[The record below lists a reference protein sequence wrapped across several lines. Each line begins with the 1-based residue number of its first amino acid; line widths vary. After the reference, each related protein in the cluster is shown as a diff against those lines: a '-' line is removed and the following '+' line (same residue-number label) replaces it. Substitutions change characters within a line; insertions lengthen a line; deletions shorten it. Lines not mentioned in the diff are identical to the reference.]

1 MIRLGFVFPGQG
13 AQYPGM
19 GKELAQNHQEAALVF
34 QQADDTL
41 GYSLSKLC
49 FEGPAEKLNQTE
61 YAQPA
66 LLTAST
72 AILKVVEK
80 QGWKATM
87 MAGLSLGE
95 YSALVAA
102 KSLTLDEA
110 LPLVQVRARLMQ
122 QAVPAGQ
129 GSMAAILGLD
139 SQIVENA
146 CRNAAGLIDVA
157 NYNCPGQV
165 VISGETQAVL
175 EVGSELKKA
184 GGRVIPLKVSVPSH
198 SRLMSPAADSLKPL
212 LDNINWREPEVPVL
226 SNVNAASNA
235 ASQLPD
241 ILAAQLTS
249 SVRWEQSMRYM
260 LEKVDYIIEVGPGST
275 LSGLIKKIDKERLLG
290 HIEDLDSLNNI
301 EKRMSQLCNR

>member
-1 MIRLGFVFPGQG
+1 MLRLGFVFPGQG

-19 GKELAQNHQEAALVF
+19 GKELAQNYTEAALVF
-34 QQADDTL
+34 EQADDIL

-49 FEGPAEKLNQTE
+49 FDGPADKLNQTE

-66 LLTAST
+66 LLTTST

-80 QGWKATM
+80 QGWKAIM

-102 KSLTLDEA
+102 QSITLEEA
-110 LPLVQVRARLMQ
+110 LPLVQARAHLMQ
-122 QAVPAGQ
+122 EAVPAGR
-129 GSMAAILGLD
+129 GSMAAVLGLD
-139 SQIVENA
+139 HHMVENA

-165 VISGETQAVL
+165 VISGEAQAVA

-198 SRLMSPAADSLKPL
+198 SRLMSPAAEGLKPL
-212 LDNINWREPEVPVL
+212 LDKIPWREPEVPVL
-226 SNVNAASNA
+226 SNVNAASNTA
-235 ASQLPD
+235 AQLPD
-241 ILAAQLTS
+241 ILAAQLIS
-249 SVRWEQSMRYM
+249 SVRWEQSMIHM
-260 LEKVDYIIEVGPGST
+260 LEQVDNIIEIGPGST

-301 EKRMSQLCNR
+301 AKRMN

>member
-19 GKELAQNHQEAALVF
+19 GKELAQNYTEAALVF
-34 QQADDTL
+34 EQADDIL

-49 FEGPAEKLNQTE
+49 FEGPADKLNQTE

-66 LLTAST
+66 LLTTST

-80 QGWKATM
+80 QGWQASM

-102 KSLTLDEA
+102 QAITLDEA
-110 LPLVQVRARLMQ
+110 LPLVQARAHLMQ
-122 QAVPAGQ
+122 EAVPAGQ
-129 GSMAAILGLD
+129 GSMAAVLGLD
-139 SQIVENA
+139 HNMVENA

-165 VISGETQAVL
+165 VISGEAQVVA

-198 SRLMSPAADSLKPL
+198 SRLMSPAAEGLKPL
-212 LDNINWREPEVPVL
+212 LDKIPWKEPGVPVL
-226 SNVNAASNA
+226 SNVNAASNTA
-235 ASQLPD
+235 AQLPD
-241 ILAAQLTS
+241 ILAAQLIS
-249 SVRWEQSMRYM
+249 SVRWEQSMIHM
-260 LEKVDYIIEVGPGST
+260 LEQVDNIIEIGPGST
-275 LSGLIKKIDKERLLG
+275 LSGLIKKINKERLLG

-301 EKRMSQLCNR
+301 EKRMNQIWNR

>member
-1 MIRLGFVFPGQG
+1 MLRLGFVFPGQG

-19 GKELAQNHQEAALVF
+19 GKELAQNYTEAALVF
-34 QQADDTL
+34 EQADDIL

-49 FEGPAEKLNQTE
+49 FDGPADKLNQTE

-66 LLTAST
+66 LLTTST

-80 QGWKATM
+80 QGWQASM

-102 KSLTLDEA
+102 QAITLDEA
-110 LPLVQVRARLMQ
+110 LPLVQARAHLMQ
-122 QAVPAGQ
+122 EAVPAGQ
-129 GSMAAILGLD
+129 GSMAAVLGLD
-139 SQIVENA
+139 HNMVENA

-165 VISGETQAVL
+165 VISGEAQVVA

-198 SRLMSPAADSLKPL
+198 SRLMSPAAEGLKPL
-212 LDNINWREPEVPVL
+212 LDKIPWKEPGVPVL
-226 SNVNAASNA
+226 SNVNAASNTA
-235 ASQLPD
+235 AQLPD
-241 ILAAQLTS
+241 ILAAQLIS
-249 SVRWEQSMRYM
+249 SVRWEQSMIHM
-260 LEKVDYIIEVGPGST
+260 LEQVDNIIEIGPAYVS
-275 LSGLIKKIDKERLLG
+275 
-290 HIEDLDSLNNI
+290 
-301 EKRMSQLCNR
+301 

>member
-1 MIRLGFVFPGQG
+1 MLRLGFVFPGQG

-19 GKELAQNHQEAALVF
+19 GKELAQNYTEAALVF
-34 QQADDTL
+34 EQADDIL

-49 FEGPAEKLNQTE
+49 FDGPADKLNQTE

-66 LLTAST
+66 LLTTST

-80 QGWKATM
+80 QGWQASM

-102 KSLTLDEA
+102 QAITLDEA
-110 LPLVQVRARLMQ
+110 LPLVQARAHLMQ
-122 QAVPAGQ
+122 EAVPAGQ
-129 GSMAAILGLD
+129 GSMAAVLGLD
-139 SQIVENA
+139 HNMVENA

-165 VISGETQAVL
+165 VISGEAQVVA

-198 SRLMSPAADSLKPL
+198 SRLMSPAAEGLKPL
-212 LDNINWREPEVPVL
+212 LDKIPWKEPGVPVL
-226 SNVNAASNA
+226 SNVNAASNTA
-235 ASQLPD
+235 AQLPD
-241 ILAAQLTS
+241 ILAAQLIS
-249 SVRWEQSMRYM
+249 SVRWEQSMIHM
-260 LEKVDYIIEVGPGST
+260 LEQVDNIIEIGPGST
-275 LSGLIKKIDKERLLG
+275 LSGLIKKINKERLLG

-301 EKRMSQLCNR
+301 EKRMNQIWNR

>member
-1 MIRLGFVFPGQG
+1 MLRLGFVFPGQG

-19 GKELAQNHQEAALVF
+19 GKELAQNYTEAALVF
-34 QQADDTL
+34 EQADDIL

-49 FEGPAEKLNQTE
+49 FDGPADKLNQTE

-66 LLTAST
+66 LLTTST

-80 QGWKATM
+80 QGWQASM

-102 KSLTLDEA
+102 QAITLDEA
-110 LPLVQVRARLMQ
+110 LPLVQARAHLMQ
-122 QAVPAGQ
+122 EAVPAGQ
-129 GSMAAILGLD
+129 GSMAAVLGLD
-139 SQIVENA
+139 HNMVENA

-165 VISGETQAVL
+165 VISGEAQVVA

-198 SRLMSPAADSLKPL
+198 SRLMSPAAEGLKPL
-212 LDNINWREPEVPVL
+212 LDKIPWKEPGVPVL
-226 SNVNAASNA
+226 SNVNAASNTA
-235 ASQLPD
+235 AQLPD
-241 ILAAQLTS
+241 ILAAQLIS
-249 SVRWEQSMRYM
+249 SVRWEQSMIHM
-260 LEKVDYIIEVGPGST
+260 LEQVDNFIEIGPGST
-275 LSGLIKKIDKERLLG
+275 LSGLIKKINKERLLG

-301 EKRMSQLCNR
+301 EKRMNQIWNR

>member
-1 MIRLGFVFPGQG
+1 MIKLGFVFPGQG

-19 GKELAQNHQEAALVF
+19 GKELAQNHEEAALIF
-34 QQADDTL
+34 EQADDIL

-49 FEGPAEKLNQTE
+49 FEGPADKLSQTE

-72 AILKVVEK
+72 AILKVAEK
-80 QGWKATM
+80 QGWKASI

-102 KSLTLDEA
+102 KSLTLDDA

-122 QAVPAGQ
+122 QAVPAGE

-139 SQIVENA
+139 NQIVENA
-146 CRNAAGLIDVA
+146 CRHAAGLIDVA

-165 VISGETQAVL
+165 VISGATQAVL

-198 SRLMSPAADSLKPL
+198 SRLMSPAADGLKPL
-212 LDNINWREPEVPVL
+212 LDQTSWREPVVPVI
-226 SNVNAASNA
+226 SNVNAASNP

-260 LEKVDYIIEVGPGST
+260 LEKADYIIEIGPGST

-301 EKRMSQLCNR
+301 EKRMSQLCSR

>member
-1 MIRLGFVFPGQG
+1 MLRLGFVFPGQG

-19 GKELAQNHQEAALVF
+19 GKELAQNYTEAALVF
-34 QQADDTL
+34 EQADDIL

-49 FEGPAEKLNQTE
+49 FDGPADKLNQTE

-66 LLTAST
+66 LLTTST

-80 QGWKATM
+80 QGWQASM

-102 KSLTLDEA
+102 QAITLDEA
-110 LPLVQVRARLMQ
+110 LPLVQARAHLMQ
-122 QAVPAGQ
+122 EAVPAGQ
-129 GSMAAILGLD
+129 GSMAAVLGLD
-139 SQIVENA
+139 HNMVENA
-146 CRNAAGLIDVA
+146 RRNAAGLIDVA

-165 VISGETQAVL
+165 VISGEAQVVA

-198 SRLMSPAADSLKPL
+198 SRLMSPAAEGLKPL
-212 LDNINWREPEVPVL
+212 LDKIPWKEPGVPVL
-226 SNVNAASNA
+226 SNVNAASNTA
-235 ASQLPD
+235 AQLPD
-241 ILAAQLTS
+241 ILAAQLIS
-249 SVRWEQSMRYM
+249 SVRWEQSMIHM
-260 LEKVDYIIEVGPGST
+260 LEQVDNIIEIGPGST
-275 LSGLIKKIDKERLLG
+275 LSGLIKKINKERLLG

-301 EKRMSQLCNR
+301 EKRMNQIWNR

>member
-1 MIRLGFVFPGQG
+1 
-13 AQYPGM
+13 M
-19 GKELAQNHQEAALVF
+19 GKELAQNYTEAALVF
-34 QQADDTL
+34 EQADDIL

-49 FEGPAEKLNQTE
+49 FDGPADKLNQTE

-66 LLTAST
+66 LLTTST

-80 QGWKATM
+80 QGWQASM

-102 KSLTLDEA
+102 QAITLDEA
-110 LPLVQVRARLMQ
+110 LPLVQARAHLMQ
-122 QAVPAGQ
+122 EAVPAGQ
-129 GSMAAILGLD
+129 GSMAAVLGLD
-139 SQIVENA
+139 HNMVENA

-165 VISGETQAVL
+165 VISGEAQVVA

-198 SRLMSPAADSLKPL
+198 SRLMSPAAEGLKPL
-212 LDNINWREPEVPVL
+212 LDKIPWKEPGVPVL
-226 SNVNAASNA
+226 SNVNAASNTA
-235 ASQLPD
+235 AQLPD
-241 ILAAQLTS
+241 ILAAQLIS
-249 SVRWEQSMRYM
+249 SVRWEQSMIHM
-260 LEKVDYIIEVGPGST
+260 LEQVDNIIEIGPGST
-275 LSGLIKKIDKERLLG
+275 LSGLIKKINKERLLG

-301 EKRMSQLCNR
+301 EKRMNQIWNR